1 MCMVRILVATD
12 FSEEGQPVLD
22 FAAEMVCKTGG
33 KMYLLHAVEP
43 CIIDA
48 AGSLSGGSNMGAG
61 DIPGNLPNMD
71 YQRMDACQAVL
82 AIADAR
88 AKQLG
93 EQISRKWGIPIYAK
107 AEENDDIVDCVHQ
120 FCRRHNI
127 TQLVIGNRH
136 HSLLT
141 SILLGNTAEKLVRAA
156 SIPVTV
162 GPCGSKSNH

>member
-1 MCMVRILVATD
+1 M
-12 FSEEGQPVLD
+12 LD

-48 AGSLSGGSNMGAG
+48 AGSLSGGSMGAG
-61 DIPGNLPNMD
+61 DIPGNLPNVD

-93 EQISRKWGIPIYAK
+93 EQISKKWGIPIYAK
-107 AEENDDIVDCVHQ
+107 AEESDDIVDCVHQ
-120 FCRRHNI
+120 FCKRHNI
-127 TQLVIGNRH
+127 ENVDEYLKNLKQ
-136 HSLLT
+136 
-141 SILLGNTAEKLVRAA
+141 
-156 SIPVTV
+156 
-162 GPCGSKSNH
+162 

>member
-1 MCMVRILVATD
+1 MVRILAATD
-12 FSEEGQPVLD
+12 FSEEGQAVLD

-43 CIIDA
+43 C
-48 AGSLSGGSNMGAG
+48 MGTG
-61 DIPGNLPNMD
+61 DLPGNVPMVD

-93 EQISRKWGIPIYAK
+93 EQISKKWGIPIYAK

-162 GPCGSKSNH
+162 VPCGHNPHH

>member
-1 MCMVRILVATD
+1 M
-12 FSEEGQPVLD
+12 LD

-48 AGSLSGGSNMGAG
+48 AGSLSGGTSMGAG
-61 DIPGNLPNMD
+61 DIPGNLPNVD
-71 YQRMDACQAVL
+71 YQCMDACQAVL
-82 AIADAR
+82 SIADAR

-107 AEENDDIVDCVHQ
+107 AEESDDIVDCVHQ

-162 GPCGSKSNH
+162 VPCGPKAQH